1 MTIEL
6 GEVTIAQLQ
15 NEMAA
20 GARTA
25 ASITE
30 GYLAAIDAVDDALC
44 SVIETNPDAPSIAR
58 ATGSRTGVR
67 PCARSAARYPDP
79 AERQHRYR

>member
-6 GEVTIAQLQ
+6 DEVTIAQLQ

-20 GARTA
+20 GACTA

-44 SVIETNPDAPSIAR
+44 SVIETNPDAPAIAAQLDRER
-58 ATGSRTGVR
+58 AAGHVR
-67 PCARSAARYPDP
+67 GPLHGIPFC
-79 AERQHRYR
+79 

>member
-1 MTIEL
+1 MTTEL

-44 SVIETNPDAPSIAR
+44 SVIETNPDAPRSPRNWIANAR
-58 ATGSRTGVR
+58 PAMCAVRCTVSRS
-67 PCARSAARYPDP
+67 C
-79 AERQHRYR
+79 

>member
-1 MTIEL
+1 MTAEL

-15 NEMAA
+15 DEMAA

-25 ASITE
+25 VSIAE

-44 SVIETNPDAPSIAR
+44 SVIETNPDAPSIAAQLDRER
-58 ATGSRTGVR
+58 ASGR
-67 PCARSAARYPDP
+67 CARSAARYPHP